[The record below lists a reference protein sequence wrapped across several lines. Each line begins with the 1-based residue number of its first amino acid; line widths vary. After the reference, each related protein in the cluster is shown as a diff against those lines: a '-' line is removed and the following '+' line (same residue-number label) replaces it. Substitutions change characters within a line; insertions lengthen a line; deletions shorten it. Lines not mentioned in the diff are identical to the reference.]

1 MSPAKQ
7 RVEIDGRT
15 LAVSNLE
22 KVLFPEVGVT
32 KAQVIDYYVRIAPV
46 LLPHLAGRPVTFTR
60 WPDGVEGQTFFEK
73 NSARHAPEW
82 VRRVTIPSPGSST
95 GRETLDM
102 VVLESVADL
111 AWAAN
116 LAALEL
122 HVPQWQVDDDGVPQ
136 LPDLLVLDLDPGPDT
151 GLAECCAVAER
162 LGERLEADGLD
173 PVVKTSGSKG
183 MQVYAPIEAA
193 DREHPSRY
201 AKALAQ
207 ELSAETPDD
216 VVWRM
221 EKVLRP
227 GKVLIDWSQNNPA
240 KTTVAPYSLR
250 ARAGATVSTPIGWD
264 EVDAVREGADPATL
278 RFTHRRR
285 PRRGSR
291 STATC
296 STSPTPAA
304 RRCPRSESGTT
315 GVTSGLGGSP
325 DHVRP
330 PLHRRGAARRPLPR
344 PAGHRR
350 RPHRA
355 DGRGRREHHRLAA
368 ALLRPQRR
376 HVHPAAGVRAGRP
389 RAAAAPSW
397 RARWPR
403 WPASGG

>member
-1 MSPAKQ
+1 
-7 RVEIDGRT
+7 VEIEGRT
-15 LAVSNLE
+15 LQVSNLE
-22 KVLFPEVGVT
+22 KVLFPEVGFT

-46 LLPHLAGRPVTFTR
+46 LLPHVAGRPVTFTR

-82 VRRVTIPSPGSST
+82 VRRETIPSPGSSR

-102 VVLESVADL
+102 VVLESAADL

-116 LAALEL
+116 LAALEV
-122 HVPQWQVDDDGVPQ
+122 HVPQWQVGDDGQPA

-151 GLAECCAVAER
+151 GIVECCVVAER

-183 MQVYAPIEAA
+183 MQVYAPIGTPT

-201 AKALAQ
+201 AKQLAQ
-207 ELSAETPDD
+207 ELAEETPDN

-264 EVDAVREGADPATL
+264 EVDAVRDGSLDPAEL
-278 RFTHRRR
+278 RFTTDAVLARVEAY
-285 PRRGSR
+285 GDLFDIAG
-291 STATC
+291 ATR
-296 STSPTPAA
+296 A
-304 RRCPRSESGTT
+304 
-315 GVTSGLGGSP
+315 
-325 DHVRP
+325 
-330 PLHRRGAARRPLPR
+330 PLPE
-344 PAGHRR
+344 A
-350 RPHRA
+350 
-355 DGRGRREHHRLAA
+355 
-368 ALLRPQRR
+368 
-376 HVHPAAGVRAGRP
+376 
-389 RAAAAPSW
+389 
-397 RARWPR
+397 
-403 WPASGG
+403 

>member
-15 LAVSNLE
+15 LQVSNLE
-22 KVLFPEVGVT
+22 KVLFPEVPFT

-46 LLPHLAGRPVTFTR
+46 LLPHVAGRPVTFTR
-60 WPDGVEGQTFFEK
+60 WPDGLDGQTFFEK
-73 NSARHAPEW
+73 NSARHAPVW
-82 VRRVTIPSPGSST
+82 VRRVTIPSPGSSR

-102 VVLESVADL
+102 VILESTADL

-116 LAALEL
+116 LAALEV
-122 HVPQWQVDDDGVPQ
+122 HVPQWQVDGDGQPA
-136 LPDLLVLDLDPGPDT
+136 LPDLLVLDLDPGPET
-151 GLAECCAVAER
+151 GIVECCVVAER

-183 MQVYAPIEAA
+183 MQVYAPIETPG

-201 AKALAQ
+201 AKRLAQ

-278 RFTHRRR
+278 RFTTDDVLARVEEY
-285 PRRGSR
+285 GDLFDVAG
-291 STATC
+291 ATR
-296 STSPTPAA
+296 A
-304 RRCPRSESGTT
+304 
-315 GVTSGLGGSP
+315 
-325 DHVRP
+325 
-330 PLHRRGAARRPLPR
+330 PLPE
-344 PAGHRR
+344 A
-350 RPHRA
+350 
-355 DGRGRREHHRLAA
+355 
-368 ALLRPQRR
+368 
-376 HVHPAAGVRAGRP
+376 
-389 RAAAAPSW
+389 
-397 RARWPR
+397 
-403 WPASGG
+403 